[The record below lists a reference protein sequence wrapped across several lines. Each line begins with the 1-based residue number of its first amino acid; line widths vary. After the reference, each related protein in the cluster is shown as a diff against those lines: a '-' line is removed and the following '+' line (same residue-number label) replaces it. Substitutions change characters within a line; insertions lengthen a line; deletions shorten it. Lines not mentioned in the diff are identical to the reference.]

1 MNTVF
6 VLQLL
11 KSMFRQ
17 PSDDFMVVAEY
28 NVNITTRCL
37 SKDQFSSIQGRDYN
51 IIFYIDSGSLNM
63 IITKARFNIIPLTLQ
78 TIVKKRKRGFLD
90 KDRC

>member
-1 MNTVF
+1 MVF

-17 PSDDFMVVAEY
+17 PSDDFIVVAEY

-37 SKDQFSSIQGRDYN
+37 SKAQFSSICGRGYN
-51 IIFYIDSGSLNM
+51 INFYIDSDSLSR
-63 IITKARFNIIPLTLQ
+63 IRTKARFNIRPLTLQ
-78 TIVKKRKRGFLD
+78 TIVRKRKRGFLD